1 MSGGSGGSGGSGVS
15 GGSSGFIGDTA
26 GGAAPSCSAGPSF
39 ERPSRRSRRKTPS
52 VDRDNHN
59 HRDNRLEASD
69 GDGESVPPRDEDGSR
84 TAPKRGRRKRSSEN
98 SGGTSKSSR
107 SPVSGGGGSYA
118 DKRGS
123 GNDGNDG
130 EGRARERRH
139 RRKRSRSVVDEEFG
153 ADDDAAQS
161 SAGPSS
167 AGSSFVPPPD
177 EERDAHSTRKRR
189 RRSRSNGRSDAPS
202 RIDLVADQVLTR
214 YADMIRIPA
223 GETGGTF
230 SSILIDIPA
239 NSSRVFAISDPRDWG
254 EVLRAAARGGLR
266 TQQVFVLLAND
277 CDFEKLSKTDCKQ
290 LLLLLHPDKNDRSV
304 RAACSVLFNKF
315 HKWYRA
321 QQLQD

>member
-1 MSGGSGGSGGSGVS
+1 MC
-15 GGSSGFIGDTA
+15 SS
-26 GGAAPSCSAGPSF
+26 
-39 ERPSRRSRRKTPS
+39 
-52 VDRDNHN
+52 
-59 HRDNRLEASD
+59 
-69 GDGESVPPRDEDGSR
+69 
-84 TAPKRGRRKRSSEN
+84 
-98 SGGTSKSSR
+98 
-107 SPVSGGGGSYA
+107 
-118 DKRGS
+118 
-123 GNDGNDG
+123 
-130 EGRARERRH
+130 
-139 RRKRSRSVVDEEFG
+139 
-153 ADDDAAQS
+153 
-161 SAGPSS
+161 
-167 AGSSFVPPPD
+167 
-177 EERDAHSTRKRR
+177 
-189 RRSRSNGRSDAPS
+189 
-202 RIDLVADQVLTR
+202 DL
-214 YADMIRIPA
+214 ADMIRIPA

>member
-1 MSGGSGGSGGSGVS
+1 MSGGSGVS
-15 GGSSGFIGDTA
+15 GVSGVSGGSGGFIGGTA
-26 GGAAPSCSAGPSF
+26 GGAAPSCSTGPSS

-52 VDRDNHN
+52 VDRDNH
-59 HRDNRLEASD
+59 RDNRLEASD
-69 GDGESVPPRDEDGSR
+69 GESVPPSGEDCSR

-107 SPVSGGGGSYA
+107 STESRGGLYA
-118 DKRGS
+118 DNRGS

-153 ADDDAAQS
+153 TEYDAAQSSAGPS

-167 AGSSFVPPPD
+167 AGSSFVPPPE

-189 RRSRSNGRSDAPS
+189 RRSRSSGRSDAPS

>member
-1 MSGGSGGSGGSGVS
+1 MCVLTRLALVSCVLAVAVAPAAHGAAVIATHGPKNLTAVSPTSTSSTPLGVS
-15 GGSSGFIGDTA
+15 STESFSEPSSE
-26 GGAAPSCSAGPSF
+26 PSSKPTPLA
-39 ERPSRRSRRKTPS
+39 RSRRHVPHDE
-52 VDRDNHN
+52 DRDVLVGPQEYGVANYFRGFGGYHQ
-59 HRDNRLEASD
+59 HYSPQCRFYH
-69 GDGESVPPRDEDGSR
+69 SR
-84 TAPKRGRRKRSSEN
+84 TIDLSNDLLLLPYAARVIDVSRYLNARPRSLVLQVGPRRFAPYE
-98 SGGTSKSSR
+98 
-107 SPVSGGGGSYA
+107 
-118 DKRGS
+118 
-123 GNDGNDG
+123 
-130 EGRARERRH
+130 H
-139 RRKRSRSVVDEEFG
+139 F
-153 ADDDAAQS
+153 
-161 SAGPSS
+161 
-167 AGSSFVPPPD
+167 
-177 EERDAHSTRKRR
+177 TRKRR
-189 RRSRSNGRSDAPS
+189 RRSRSSGRSDAPS